1 MPASLSCRVP
11 INTQH
16 SGLRTTLY
24 NVDRMNLGINGFTF
38 DDLATFEKRAELALT
53 FDRFVE
59 EHDAE
64 LFRRF
69 DAYRLAMQNG
79 TEHGGLTEPDE
90 SALLI
95 AVGRHLGHFLA
106 QLFRVES
113 GAAAL
118 KRRASRDAEVARFK
132 RDFVTKRVAKVKAAV
147 TPNVAA
153 AEALIRT
160 IGGTENDEELA
171 LACTANKLLELERDY
186 PRGAKEY
193 APSAD
198 ARAALDQLRER
209 LPQDVFDDTILRRDR
224 VASSEGALREAAA
237 IHALVDLLVDYC
249 AVQWKDGRF
258 DGFTSFRLPRPLVF
272 DKLVP
277 TEPVDELSFGGDHH
291 EFRRRD
297 GFKLTDPRMTPREIA
312 DESHYCIYCHERKKD
327 SCSHGFPQANDTYK
341 PNPLGMPLEGCPLDE
356 KIGEMNFL
364 RAEGDAI
371 AALAIVMIDNPM
383 CPGTGHR
390 ICNDCM
396 RACIFQKQDPVNI
409 PQIETGVLTD
419 VLFLPWGFEIYS
431 LLTVWNPLNV
441 RRPLALP
448 YNGKNVLVVG
458 LGPAGY
464 TLAHYLANEG
474 FGVVAIDGL
483 KIEPLQNVHEPIRD
497 ARSLWDELD
506 NRILAGFGG
515 VSEYGITVR
524 WDKNFLKVIR
534 IALERKSNIRF
545 YGGVRFGGTLTIEEA
560 FDELGFDHIAI
571 AAGAGTPTIVRMK
584 NNLVRGMRQ
593 ASDFLMALQ
602 LTGAFKKDSLANLQV
617 RLPAIVIGGGL
628 TAIDTATELF
638 AYYPVQVE
646 KVLERFE
653 ALCAD
658 FGEERVRAGYDAE
671 ELTILDELLRH
682 GRAVR
687 DERARAAAAGEKP
700 NFIPLVRAWGGVT
713 IAYRKSML
721 DSPAYRLNFEEIE
734 KAFEEGIAYAD
745 MLSPVE
751 ALSDDFGHVKA
762 LVFEKQV
769 VEDGRWK
776 DSGEIVELPART
788 VMIAAG
794 TSPNV
799 IYEKEHPGTF
809 KLDKW
814 KQFFQSFSLGG
825 DGLELI
831 EDDETTKDR
840 GFFTSYQHP
849 SRREKLISF
858 YGDNHPT
865 YAGNVVKAMASARD
879 GYHRVVSVFAPQLLT
894 MDRTADAQRERDEQ
908 WRALTSRLDDGLV
921 ARVHEVNRLT
931 PTIVEVVVRAPFA
944 ARHFEPGQFFRL
956 QNFETYAPRA
966 NGTTLAMEG
975 IALTGAS
982 ASPADGLLS
991 VIVLEMGGSSRLC
1004 ALLKKNEPVVLMG
1017 PTGAPTEIPRNE
1029 TILLAGGGLGNAVL
1043 FSIARALKDNG
1054 CRVVYFAGYKKAAD
1068 VFKRDDIEAGTHQVI
1083 WSVDAGEPIEPRRE
1097 QDLGFIG
1104 NIVQSMLWYAS
1115 EPRMFDLRDATRLI
1129 AIGSDG
1135 MMRAVKD
1142 ARHAV
1147 LAPHLNPA
1155 HIGIGSINSPMQC
1168 MMKQVCAQC
1177 LQRHVD
1183 PETGKESFVFS
1194 CFNQDQPL
1202 DVVDFTNLRARL
1214 RQNTVLEKMSNL
1226 WLTRVLSA
1234 GENAS
1239 V

>member
-1 MPASLSCRVP
+1 
-11 INTQH
+11 
-16 SGLRTTLY
+16 
-24 NVDRMNLGINGFTF
+24 MNLGISDFTWN
-38 DDLATFEKRAELALT
+38 DLYSFERLKDLSLT
-53 FDRFVE
+53 FDQAVE
-59 EHDAE
+59 EHDPD

-69 DAYRLAMQNG
+69 DTYRTAVQSG
-79 TEHGGLTEPDE
+79 TEHGGLGAPEE

-95 AVGRHLGHFLA
+95 AVGRVLGSFLTH
-106 QLFRVES
+106 LFRVDS
-113 GAAAL
+113 GTAAL
-118 KRRASRDAEVARFK
+118 KDRARRDSEVAKFK
-132 RDFVTKRVAKVKAAV
+132 NQFVTKRVAKVQSIANA
-147 TPNVAA
+147 NDAA
-153 AEALIRT
+153 ATALISL
-160 IGGTENDEELA
+160 IAPAGLDHELA
-171 LACTANKLLELERDY
+171 LAITANRLLDLERDY

-198 ARAALDQLRER
+198 ARASLDQLREH
-209 LPQDVFDDTILRRDR
+209 LDVAVFGDTIARRER
-224 VASSEGALREAAA
+224 LASAEASLREAAA
-237 IHALVDLLVDYC
+237 LHALTDLLVEWT
-249 AVQWKDGRF
+249 AAQWKAGRF
-258 DGFTSFRLPRPLVF
+258 DGWTSFRLPKPLNF
-272 DKLVP
+272 DKLVK
-277 TEPVDELSFGGDHH
+277 TEAVDAVRFGGEHH
-291 EFRRRD
+291 HFRRRD
-297 GFKLTDPRMTPREIA
+297 AFHLTDPRMTPREIT
-312 DESHYCIYCHERKKD
+312 DEAHYCIYCHERKKD
-327 SCSHGFPQANDTYK
+327 SCSHGFPQANNTYK

-356 KIGEMNFL
+356 KIGEMNIL
-364 RAEGDAI
+364 RAGGEAI
-371 AALAIVMIDNPM
+371 AALAMVMVDNPM

-419 VLFLPWGFEIYS
+419 VLFLPWGFEIYA
-431 LLTVWNPLNV
+431 LLTRWNPLSA
-441 RRPLALP
+441 RRPIALP

-483 KIEPLQNVHEPIRD
+483 KIEPLVGAMAEKWLREPVRD
-497 ARSLWDELD
+497 AKVLWEDLD
-506 NRILAGFGG
+506 DRLLAGFGG

-534 IALERKSNIRF
+534 IALERKNNLRV
-545 YGGVRFGGTLTIEEA
+545 YGGVRFGGTITIEEA

-602 LTGAFKKDSLANLQV
+602 LTGAFKKNSLANLQV

-653 ALCAD
+653 SMAAEL
-658 FGEERVRAGYDAE
+658 GEAQVRAGYDPE
-671 ELTILDELLRH
+671 ELSILDEFLAH

-687 DERARAAAAGEKP
+687 GERARAAANNEAP
-700 NFIPLVRAWGGVT
+700 NFIPLVRGWGGVT
-713 IAYRKSML
+713 IAYRKSMN

-734 KAFEEGIAYAD
+734 KAFEEGIGYSE

-751 ALSDDFGHVKA
+751 AVSDDFGHVKS
-762 LVFEKQV
+762 LLFEKQV

-776 DSGEIVELPART
+776 DSGEIVELGART

-794 TSPNV
+794 TAPNV

-814 KQFFQSFSLGG
+814 KQFFQSHSLGPEN
-825 DGLELI
+825 ELI
-831 EDDETTKDR
+831 EDDDASRDR

-858 YGDNHPT
+858 YGDNHPR
-865 YAGNVVKAMASARD
+865 YAGNVVKAMASAKF
-879 GYHRVVSVFAPQLLT
+879 GFPHVQRVFTSELMS
-894 MDRTADAQRERDEQ
+894 MDRSLDAQKVRDEK
-908 WRALTSRLDDGLV
+908 WSSLVATLDEGLV
-921 ARVHEVNRLT
+921 AHVHEVNRLT

-944 ARHFEPGQFFRL
+944 ARHFLPGQFFRL
-956 QNFETYAPRA
+956 QNFETFAA
-966 NGTTLAMEG
+966 SLDGTALAMEG
-975 IALTGAS
+975 IALTGA
-982 ASPADGLLS
+982 AADPSSGLLS

-1004 ALLKKNEPVVLMG
+1004 ATLKKDEPVVLMG
-1017 PTGAPTEIPRNE
+1017 PTGAPTEIPSNE
-1029 TILLAGGGLGNAVL
+1029 TVLLAGGGLGNAVL

-1054 CRVVYFAGYKKAAD
+1054 CRVVYFAGYKKKAD
-1068 VFKRDDIEAGTHQVI
+1068 VFKRDEIEAGTDQVI
-1083 WSVDAGEPIEPRRE
+1083 WSVDAGDPIEPRRP
-1097 QDLGFIG
+1097 QDFAFIG

-1115 EPRMFDLRDATRLI
+1115 EARQFDLKDVQRII

-1135 MMRAVKD
+1135 MMRAVRD
-1142 ARHAV
+1142 ARHGV
-1147 LAPHLNPA
+1147 LAPFLDPA
-1155 HIGIGSINSPMQC
+1155 HVGIGSINSPMQC

-1183 PETGKESFVFS
+1183 PATGKESFVFS
-1194 CFNQDQPL
+1194 CFNQDQHL
-1202 DVVDFTNLRARL
+1202 DHVDFLNLRARL
-1214 RQNTVLEKMSNL
+1214 RQNTVLEKLSNL
-1226 WLTRVLSA
+1226 WLTRMMA
-1234 GENAS
+1234 GDRGTIS